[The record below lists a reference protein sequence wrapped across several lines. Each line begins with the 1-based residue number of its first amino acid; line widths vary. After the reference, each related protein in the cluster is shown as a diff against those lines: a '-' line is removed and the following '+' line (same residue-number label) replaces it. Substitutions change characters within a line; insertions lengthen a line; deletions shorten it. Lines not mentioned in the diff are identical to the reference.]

1 MFVISWGYPPQTRTQ
16 ETFREKF
23 LGTSKAFAKMKW
35 CGRRKVFA
43 DFQGAFYKKP
53 LKARFGT
60 AVPTYYD
67 KLKSTAM
74 PCFFC
79 VYYQLG
85 LSAPSPD
92 PKDFSGKV
100 LWKLKSFHQNEVM
113 YSVGNS
119 FAYFSYKKSRW
130 HTFLRKKGV

>member
-1 MFVISWGYPPQTRTQ
+1 MFLYVLNVKNGK
-16 ETFREKF
+16 KF
-23 LGTSKAFAKMKW
+23 QMA
-35 CGRRKVFA
+35 VFE
-43 DFQGAFYKKP
+43 
-53 LKARFGT
+53 
-60 AVPTYYD
+60 
-67 KLKSTAM
+67 
-74 PCFFC
+74 
-79 VYYQLG
+79 YYQLG

-92 PKDFSGKV
+92 TKDFSGKV